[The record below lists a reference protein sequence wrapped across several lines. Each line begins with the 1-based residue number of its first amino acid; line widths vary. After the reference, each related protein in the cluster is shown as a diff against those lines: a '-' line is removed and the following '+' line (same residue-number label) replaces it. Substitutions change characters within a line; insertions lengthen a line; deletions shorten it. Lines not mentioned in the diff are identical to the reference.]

1 MVRNRRARVAIAG
14 TVLIAA
20 FLITG
25 AFQWLGAGEESAL
38 LRQAQAV
45 FQPLPPDMGTP
56 QFPTTPAR
64 VALGRVLF
72 FDPRWTVE
80 GNVSCATCH
89 QPALYG
95 TDALAK
101 SLGVQHRTHPR
112 HAPTVLNAA
121 LNVAQHWWGDRQNTE
136 DQATK
141 ALTGVFSSGQK
152 DAAAVTASIKAI
164 EGYTP
169 LFQQAFPGEAEP
181 ITAEHIGT
189 AIGAYERTL
198 TTPAPFDAFLR
209 GDATALPPLA
219 RAGLQRFMSRGCV
232 ACHNGVGVG
241 GQLFQKF
248 GVVEEYWKATG
259 SREVDQGRFGLT
271 KDPADLYVFKVPSL
285 RNVAMTPPY
294 FHDGSVATLEEAV
307 QVMARVQLGSVLTDD
322 ETREIVAF
330 LHSLTGPLPAHF
342 AAAPILPPGAVQG
355 GAPVN

>member
-1 MVRNRRARVAIAG
+1 MNCQARAAITG
-14 TVLIAA
+14 TVFIAA
-20 FLITG
+20 FVVTG
-25 AFQWLGAGEESAL
+25 VFQWLGAEEEAAL
-38 LRQAQAV
+38 LTQAQAV

-56 QFPTTPAR
+56 EFPTTPAR

-121 LNVAQHWWGDRQNTE
+121 LNIAQHWWGDRKNTE

-141 ALTGVFSSGQK
+141 ALVGVFSSGHQ
-152 DAAAVTASIKAI
+152 DAAAVTARIKAI

-169 LFQQAFPGEAEP
+169 LFQHAFPGDAEP
-181 ITAEHIGT
+181 ITAENIGT

-232 ACHNGVGVG
+232 ACHNGVGIG
-241 GQLFQKF
+241 GQLFQQF

-259 SREVDQGRFGLT
+259 SQEIDQGRFGLT

-294 FHDGSVATLEEAV
+294 FHDGAVATLEEAV
-307 QVMARVQLGSVLTDD
+307 QVMARVQLGSALTAD

-330 LHSLTGPLPAHF
+330 LHSLTGPLPPHF
-342 AAAPILPPGAVQG
+342 ATAPTLPSGAVRSG
-355 GAPVN
+355 TPVN